1 MDNRLNRILHNKP
14 VKLFYFVRNLARYAV
29 PHRLLQK
36 RLEGVLAEVA
46 SRDDRDYILQRVDYY
61 NRLPT
66 ASNSPPP
73 SSTGMH
79 PLGEHRLGR
88 GVRTAYFF
96 DSYEFTRW
104 FDDGL
109 LWNMIPGDVTEVPP
123 IPSVVKSR
131 PIAGDNANSV
141 LLNLDKFR
149 HFVFLRDD
157 IPFRAKEDRAIF
169 RSAINCH
176 HPNHVLRKRF
186 MERYFG
192 SACCDAGI
200 SNRHPSLPPEWTKPH
215 ISMYDHLRYRYIL
228 AIEGNDVAT
237 NLKWV
242 MSTNSLAVMPRPTY
256 ETWFME
262 GTLIPGYH
270 YVEIRPD
277 YADLEERMHHYSTH
291 PEEAEAIVAHAHAYI
306 DQFRDR
312 RRERL
317 ISLLVLK
324 AYFERTGQLR

>member
-46 SRDDRDYILQRVDYY
+46 LRDDRDYILQRVDYY

-66 ASNSPPP
+66 ASNYPPP

-104 FDDGL
+104 FDDDL
-109 LWNMIPGDVTEVPP
+109 LWNMIPGDVTEVSP

-200 SNRHPSLPPEWTKPH
+200 SNRIRRCRPSGRSLTSRCTTTCATA
-215 ISMYDHLRYRYIL
+215 ISWPSR
-228 AIEGNDVAT
+228 AT
-237 NLKWV
+237 MW
-242 MSTNSLAVMPRPTY
+242 PRTSS
-256 ETWFME
+256 
-262 GTLIPGYH
+262 G
-270 YVEIRPD
+270 
-277 YADLEERMHHYSTH
+277 
-291 PEEAEAIVAHAHAYI
+291 
-306 DQFRDR
+306 
-312 RRERL
+312 
-317 ISLLVLK
+317 
-324 AYFERTGQLR
+324 